1 MASLDF
7 KLAAVDL
14 DSNARAGQMK
24 TSHGEI
30 QTPVFMPV
38 GTQATVKTLTPEEL
52 KSAGSQII
60 LGNAYHL
67 FLRPG
72 HDLIRKMGGLHHFMN
87 WPHPILTDSGGYQV
101 FSLSDLKSIEEE
113 GVTFQSHIDGSKHLF
128 TPELVMEIETALGA
142 DIIAPLDEC
151 PPYPCD
157 YQYAK
162 DSAALT
168 LRWAVRSQKRFE
180 ELEEVRENN
189 QALFGIVQGGV
200 YQDLRIDC
208 ARSLVDHEFNAYAIG
223 GLSIGEPKSA
233 MGDLIDATVEC
244 LPRDRP
250 RYLMGAGTPEDLID
264 AVGRGID
271 MFDCVIPTREGRNG
285 GLYTRCGRINIYNA
299 RFTEDGG
306 PIDDACS
313 CYACRTFSRSY
324 IRHLYRAGEILGPR
338 MGTLH
343 NIHFYVGLVAEMRE
357 AILDERFAAWTRLFL
372 ATYRKEK
379 ERKEC
384 PK

>member
-1 MASLDF
+1 MASLYF
-7 KLAAVDL
+7 DL
-14 DSNARAGQMK
+14 VGVEPASNARAGKMK
-24 TSHGEI
+24 TPHGEI

-38 GTQATVKTLTPEEL
+38 GTQATVKTLAPEEL
-52 KSAGSQII
+52 EAAGAQII

-87 WPHPILTDSGGYQV
+87 WQHPILTDSGGYQV
-101 FSLSDLKSIEEE
+101 FSLSDLKSIQEE
-113 GVTFQSHIDGSKHLF
+113 GVTFQSHIDGSSHLF
-128 TPELVMEIETALGA
+128 TPESVMEIETALGA

-168 LRWAVRSQKRFE
+168 LRWAVRSQKRFQ
-180 ELEEVRENN
+180 ELGVERKNP
-189 QALFGIVQGGV
+189 QALLGIVQGGV

-208 ARSLVDHEFNAYAIG
+208 ARSLVDQEFDAYAIG
-223 GLSIGEPKSA
+223 GLSIGEPKST
-233 MGDLIDATVEC
+233 MGDLIDATVAC
-244 LPRDRP
+244 LPKDRP
-250 RYLMGAGTPEDLID
+250 RYLMGAGTPEDLVD

-285 GLYTRCGRINIYNA
+285 GLYTRFGRINIYNA
-299 RFTEDGG
+299 RFKEDED
-306 PIDDACS
+306 PIDETCS

-343 NIHFYVGLVAEMRE
+343 NIHFYVGLVAAMRE
-357 AILDERFAAWTRLFL
+357 AILEERFAAWTNLFL
-372 ATYRKEK
+372 ATYRKGK
-379 ERKEC
+379 RTKGVS
-384 PK
+384 